1 MALESVK
8 SYNASTNNPQVENA
22 RQQQLQ
28 AAAAPSISA
37 QRNST
42 DIAKTLVD
50 EKPELKDFYNNYNPL
65 EVTAADQQRYTAY
78 LGTLSNEQRQR
89 LGDAQNFYELS
100 LRNVGGLVMPVIVQ
114 LTYADNS
121 TEIQTIPAEIWRKNN
136 EKVTKVIVTK
146 KPVIS
151 FVLDPFQQ
159 TADTDL
165 SNNAFPRQPSASR
178 FELFQQQQQAQPN
191 PMQQNSSSMQ
201 KLEQKPGGTK

>member
-1 MALESVK
+1 M
-8 SYNASTNNPQVENA
+8 
-22 RQQQLQ
+22 
-28 AAAAPSISA
+28 
-37 QRNST
+37 
-42 DIAKTLVD
+42 
-50 EKPELKDFYNNYNPL
+50 
-65 EVTAADQQRYTAY
+65 
-78 LGTLSNEQRQR
+78 GTLSDEQRQR